1 LLGKVYKS
9 VEEEK
14 EELRKRLKEL
24 EEGEENSLK
33 ENMDRAIKVS
43 KNLSQFT
50 TGSYLLPTVCG
61 SNLLKFFTCQ
71 MFVLYS
77 TPIYLPPLRFRG
89 VGGCWDRTQDSCDF
103 GIGCQKL

>member
-33 ENMDRAIKVS
+33 ENMNRAIQVS
-43 KNLSQFT
+43 RNLSQFT
-50 TGSYLLPTVCG
+50 TGSYLFL
-61 SNLLKFFTCQ
+61 
-71 MFVLYS
+71 FVDPAS
-77 TPIYLPPLRFRG
+77 
-89 VGGCWDRTQDSCDF
+89 
-103 GIGCQKL
+103 

>member
-1 LLGKVYKS
+1 MLGKSYKS

-43 KNLSQFT
+43 ENLSQFT
-50 TGSYLLPTVCG
+50 TCSCL
-61 SNLLKFFTCQ
+61 
-71 MFVLYS
+71 
-77 TPIYLPPLRFRG
+77 LPPL
-89 VGGCWDRTQDSCDF
+89 VGSSLLTF
-103 GIGCQKL
+103 LYA

>member
-33 ENMDRAIKVS
+33 ETMDRAIKVS
-43 KNLSQFT
+43 NNLSQFFI
-50 TGSYLLPTVCG
+50 GSYLLPTVCG
-61 SNLLKFFTCQ
+61 SNLLKFLRVRC
-71 MFVLYS
+71 LYF
-77 TPIYLPPLRFRG
+77 IQHRFICRP
-89 VGGCWDRTQDSCDF
+89 
-103 GIGCQKL
+103 

>member
-50 TGSYLLPTVCG
+50 TGSRLLPPLVG
-61 SNLLKFFTCQ
+61 SSLLKFCY
-71 MFVLYS
+71 V
-77 TPIYLPPLRFRG
+77 
-89 VGGCWDRTQDSCDF
+89 
-103 GIGCQKL
+103 

>member
-43 KNLSQFT
+43 KNLSHFT
-50 TGSYLLPTVCG
+50 TGSYL
-61 SNLLKFFTCQ
+61 
-71 MFVLYS
+71 
-77 TPIYLPPLRFRG
+77 
-89 VGGCWDRTQDSCDF
+89 
-103 GIGCQKL
+103 

>member
-1 LLGKVYKS
+1 MFNLVILLGKVYKS

-43 KNLSQFT
+43 KNLSQLT
-50 TGSYLLPTVCG
+50 TGSYLFL
-61 SNLLKFFTCQ
+61 
-71 MFVLYS
+71 FVDPAS
-77 TPIYLPPLRFRG
+77 
-89 VGGCWDRTQDSCDF
+89 
-103 GIGCQKL
+103 

>member
-43 KNLSQFT
+43 RN
-50 TGSYLLPTVCG
+50 
-61 SNLLKFFTCQ
+61 
-71 MFVLYS
+71 
-77 TPIYLPPLRFRG
+77 
-89 VGGCWDRTQDSCDF
+89 
-103 GIGCQKL
+103 